1 MPLRNYINRLFF
13 PLFLFFCVTQVFA
26 QFSYVPYYGKNKIQ
40 YGEFKWNTYKTEH
53 FKLFHYI
60 DNPQILQNIAEMA
73 ESAYKKISLDIKHSL
88 SAEVPIIYYKTYT
101 DFEQTNLLPAQ
112 EGILGVSEP
121 TLYRVIIYGDLTL
134 DQIQALIEHELSHI
148 FEFDILFGTPG
159 GSATAFSYPPGWI
172 MEGWPEYNTATWDPW
187 SLLIVRDAALNDRIP
202 ELTASGNLF
211 ARYPLP
217 RVPDYDFGH
226 AMFDFI
232 KERFGEDGIREFW
245 QSLKKSPLLGRRN
258 PLKRVFKMT
267 NKQFNHEF
275 KKYLR
280 GRFKD
285 FLLRENPE
293 DYSISLGPEFPLN
306 PYYFALSHAVSP
318 SGDIVAVLT
327 MNYQAYDIDI
337 LLISTKDGSVIKNIT
352 SGYTINYEYIRFS
365 ARPARGADLAWS
377 NDGDT
382 VAFFGRSGEKY
393 ALIMINPL
401 TGNTERKIL
410 IPYDQPTS
418 PCFYVDDKELLFTA
432 FDNGI
437 HDIFKVNLET
447 EAFLNLTEDTLFE
460 KAPAISPDGKQLT
473 YTIRLDKYDKLFLS
487 PLDNLKRKTQL
498 TFGSGNTIS
507 PYFSPDSKEVYFS
520 GDTRGAYNIYSVNL
534 ETGEQK
540 RFTDVR
546 TGNFFPIPLSNNPK
560 KLIFSSFNKGAL
572 QIFMSEFEGEVEK
585 TVAFDEEATA
595 EELELFKPLVSL
607 EINKE
612 EIKPHKGFG
621 KLYLAERPPV
631 DAYISSDGS
640 IYGGG
645 SISLSDILGD
655 YTFSFSA
662 FQFRS
667 FRSYQVSYFNQKRRL
682 QYMASAF
689 QYTLFYYSASVY
701 DPTLPDYFIDP
712 RNAMATRKITGAQF
726 GAFYPFSRFYRAEAS
741 IGYYNYEE
749 EYFTQTVGQG
759 PGFWNGNIVSADIA
773 LVGETTRFR
782 YPFGPVAGN
791 TFRISLSQSIPVSS
805 NFLQNTTVRADL
817 RQYLNLGG
825 DFLIAFRFNGFA
837 SRGRNPYISYWGGNN
852 EVRSM
857 DFYSITGTEGW
868 YANAEFRIP
877 LVGTMSSII
886 GQLGP
891 IRGVFF
897 FDMTRSKMAGSSAR
911 IVIIEPNPNPLLPP
925 TWGEYDAVGS
935 WGYGFE
941 FFFLGLP
948 FHIEFAKLITID
960 DFSKPFKMDTQGKF
974 RTIFW
979 IGFDF

>member
-1 MPLRNYINRLFF
+1 MIVRNYIHRIFFLLFV
-13 PLFLFFCVTQVFA
+13 FLCATQVFA
-26 QFSYVPYYGKNKIQ
+26 QVSYVSYYGKNKVQ
-40 YGEFKWNTYKTEH
+40 YGKFNWNTYKTEH

-60 DNPQILQNIAEMA
+60 DNPQILKNIAEMA
-73 ESAYKKISLDIKHSL
+73 ESAYQKISQNIKHSL

-112 EGILGVSEP
+112 EGLLGVAEP

-134 DQIQALIEHELSHI
+134 DQTQVLIEHELSHI
-148 FEFDILFGTPG
+148 FEFDILFGSPG
-159 GSATAFSYPPGWI
+159 KGAYALSYPPGWI
-172 MEGWPEYNTATWDPW
+172 MEGWPEHNTAVWDPW
-187 SLLIVRDAALNDRIP
+187 SLLIVRDATLNDRIP
-202 ELTASGNLF
+202 ELSVSGDLF
-211 ARYPLP
+211 SRYPLP

-232 KERFGEDGIREFW
+232 EERFGKDGIREFW
-245 QSLKKSPLLGRRN
+245 QSLKKSPLIGRRN
-258 PLKRVFKMT
+258 PLRSAFKMT
-267 NKQFNHEF
+267 NKQFSHEF

-285 FLLRENPE
+285 FLPRENPE

-318 SGDIVAVLT
+318 SGDILAVLT
-327 MNYQAYDIDI
+327 MNYQAFDIDI

-382 VAFFGRSGEKY
+382 VAFFGRSGERY
-393 ALIMINPL
+393 ALILINPL
-401 TGNTERKIL
+401 TGNTERKIY

-418 PCFYVDDKELLFTA
+418 PCFYPDDKELLFTA

-447 EAFLNLTEDTLFE
+447 EAFLNLTDDDLFE
-460 KAPAISPDGKQLT
+460 KAPSISPDGKQLT
-473 YTIRLDKYDKLFLS
+473 YAIRLDKYDKLFLS
-487 PLDNLKRKTQL
+487 PIDNLKSKTQL

-507 PYFSPDSKEVYFS
+507 PHFSPDSKEVYFS
-520 GDTRGAYNIYSVNL
+520 GDIRGAYNIYSVNL

-546 TGNFFPIPLSNNPK
+546 TGNFFPTPLPNNPK

-585 TVAFDEEATA
+585 TVTFDEETTA
-595 EELELFKPLVSL
+595 EESERFEPLVSL
-607 EINKE
+607 EINKD
-612 EIKPHKGFG
+612 EIKPHKGLG
-621 KLYLAERPPV
+621 KLYLAQRPPI
-631 DAYISSDGS
+631 DAFVSSDGS

-645 SISLSDILGD
+645 SINLSDILGD
-655 YTFSFSA
+655 YTVSFSVY
-662 FQFRS
+662 QYRS

-682 QYMASAF
+682 QYMATAY
-689 QYTLFYYSASVY
+689 QYTLFYYSASLY
-701 DPTLPDYFIDP
+701 DPTLPAYLIDP
-712 RNAMATRKITGAQF
+712 RYAMATRKITGAQF

-749 EYFTQTVGQG
+749 DYFGEGSGQNSS
-759 PGFWNGNIVSADIA
+759 FWNGNILSADIA
-773 LVGETTRFR
+773 LVGETTRFK

-791 TFRISLSQSIPVSS
+791 TFRISLSQSIPVS

-817 RQYLNLGG
+817 RQYLYLGS
-825 DFLIAFRFNGFA
+825 DFLFAFRFNGFA
-837 SRGRNPYISYWGGNN
+837 SRGRNPYVSYWGGNN

-877 LVGTMSSII
+877 LVSSMSSIL

-891 IRGVFF
+891 IRGVLF
-897 FDMTRSKMAGSSAR
+897 FDISRAKYGDFPAG
-911 IVIIEPNPNPLLPP
+911 IWVIEPSLNPLFPP
-925 TWGEYDAVGS
+925 SWSLYDAVGS

-941 FFFLGLP
+941 FFLLGLP
-948 FHIEFAKLITID
+948 FHLEFAKMITID
-960 DFSKPFKMDTQGKF
+960 DFSDPFKMDTRGKF
-974 RTIFW
+974 RTNFW